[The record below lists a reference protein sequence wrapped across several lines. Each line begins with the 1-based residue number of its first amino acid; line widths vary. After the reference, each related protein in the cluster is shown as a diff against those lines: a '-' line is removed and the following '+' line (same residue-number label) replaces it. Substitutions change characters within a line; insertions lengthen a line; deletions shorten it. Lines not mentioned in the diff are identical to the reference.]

1 MADAPLKGVR
11 VLELARILA
20 GPWAGQ
26 TLADLGADVIKVEN
40 PDGGDDTRS
49 WGPPFMKGADGDD
62 LDAAYYHGV
71 NRNKR
76 SVVADLKSPEGQ
88 EFVRRLAAQSDILI
102 ENFKT
107 GGLAKYG
114 LDYQSLRK
122 VNPKLIY
129 CSITGFGH
137 TGPYAAYAGYDF
149 IVQGMSGLMS
159 ITGESD
165 GQPMKAG
172 VAVADLFT
180 GIYSVIGILAALR
193 HAEATGQGQHIDM
206 ALLDAQAGVLA
217 NQNMNYLAT
226 GVSPKRIG
234 NENPNIVP
242 YEVVPVADGHI
253 ILAVGNDGQFERACK
268 ILGLDALPAD
278 PRFATNEARVKNREL
293 LRTFITPATQRFAKK
308 DLLSACEANA
318 VPVGTINSIGEMFED
333 EQIKARGLR
342 IDLKDFEGNAIPGVR
357 TPIVMSQTPL
367 RYDTP
372 SPRLGQHTDE
382 VIAELELLEKGGPRQ
397 V

>member
-49 WGPPFMKGADGDD
+49 WGPPFIKGADGDD

-88 EFVRRLAAQSDILI
+88 DFVRRLAAQSDILI

-114 LDYQSLRK
+114 LDYESLRK
-122 VNPKLIY
+122 INPKLIY

-137 TGPYAAYAGYDF
+137 TGPYASFAGYDF

-159 ITGESD
+159 ITGEKD

-206 ALLDAQAGVLA
+206 ALLDSQAGVLA
-217 NQNMNYLAT
+217 NQNMNFLAT
-226 GVSPKRIG
+226 GVAPRRIG

-278 PRFATNEARVKNREL
+278 PRFATNEARVAHREL

-308 DLLSACEANA
+308 DLLVACEANA
-318 VPVGTINSIGEMFED
+318 VPVGTINDIGEMFND
-333 EQIKARGLR
+333 PQVKARGLR
-342 IDLKDFEGNAIPGVR
+342 VDLTDFEGNAIPGVR
-357 TPIVMSQTPL
+357 TPIVMSETPL

-372 SPRLGQHTDE
+372 SPRLGEHTDE
-382 VIAELELLEKGGPRQ
+382 VMAELEKLEKGG
-397 V
+397 

>member
-1 MADAPLKGVR
+1 MNDAPLKGIR

-40 PDGGDDTRS
+40 PDGGDDTRG
-49 WGPPFMKGADGDD
+49 WGPPFITGADGDT

-76 SVVADLKSPEGQ
+76 SVTADLKTPEGQ
-88 EFVRRLAAQSDILI
+88 QFVRRLAAQSDILI

-107 GGLAKYG
+107 GGLTKYG
-114 LDYQSLRK
+114 LDYESLK
-122 VNPKLIY
+122 KLNPKLIY

-137 TGPYAAYAGYDF
+137 TGPYASFAGYDF
-149 IVQGMSGLMS
+149 IIQGMSGLMA
-159 ITGESD
+159 ITGEAD
-165 GQPMKAG
+165 GLPMKTG

-180 GIYSVIGILAALR
+180 GIYSVIGILAAIR

-206 ALLDAQAGVLA
+206 SLLDTQAGVLA

-242 YEVVPVADGHI
+242 YEVVAASDGHI
-253 ILAVGNDGQFERACK
+253 ILAVGNDGQFQRACK

-278 PRFATNEARVKNREL
+278 PRFATNEARVENRVL
-293 LRTFITPATQRFAKK
+293 LRTFIAPAVAKFGK
-308 DLLSACEANA
+308 RQLLDLCEANA
-318 VPVGTINSIGEMFED
+318 VPVGTINTIGEMFED
-333 EQIKARGLR
+333 PQVKARELR
-342 IDLKDFEGNAIPGVR
+342 VDLTDHEGNAIPGVR

-367 RYDTP
+367 RYETP

-382 VIAELELLEKGGPRQ
+382 VKAELERLEMLAKGG
-397 V
+397 

>member
-40 PDGGDDTRS
+40 PDGGDDTRA
-49 WGPPFMKGADGDD
+49 WGPPFIKGADGDE

-76 SVVADLKSPEGQ
+76 SVTADLKSAAGQ
-88 EFVRRLAAQSDILI
+88 ELVRRLVRQSDILI

-114 LDYQSLRK
+114 LDYESLK
-122 VNPKLIY
+122 TLNPKLIY

-137 TGPYAAYAGYDF
+137 TGPDAALAGYDF

-159 ITGESD
+159 ITGEAD
-165 GQPMKAG
+165 GLPMKTG

-206 ALLDAQAGVLA
+206 ALLDTQAGVLA

-226 GVSPKRIG
+226 GISPKRIG

-242 YEVVPVADGHI
+242 YEVVAASDGHV

-268 ILGLDALPAD
+268 ILALEALPAD
-278 PRFATNEARVKNREL
+278 PRFATNEARVENRVL
-293 LRTFITPATQRFAKK
+293 LRTLIAPAAAKFTKK
-308 DLLSACEANA
+308 DLLAACEANA
-318 VPVGTINSIGEMFED
+318 VPVGTINTIGEMFE
-333 EQIKARGLR
+333 EPQIKARGLR

-357 TPIVMSQTPL
+357 TPIMMSQTPL
-367 RYDTP
+367 RYETP

-382 VIAELELLEKGGPRQ
+382 VMAELARLEADKK
-397 V
+397 

>member
-1 MADAPLKGVR
+1 MSDAPLKGIR

-49 WGPPFMKGADGDD
+49 WGPPFIKGADGDD

-76 SVVADLKSPEGQ
+76 SVTADLKTPEGQ
-88 EFVRRLAAQSDILI
+88 EFVRRLAKQSDILI

-107 GGLAKYG
+107 GGLTKYG
-114 LDYQSLRK
+114 LDYESLRK
-122 VNPKLIY
+122 LNPKLIY

-137 TGPYAAYAGYDF
+137 TGPYASFAGYDF

-159 ITGESD
+159 ITGEAD
-165 GQPMKAG
+165 GLPMKTG

-206 ALLDAQAGVLA
+206 SLLDTQVGVLA

-226 GVSPKRIG
+226 GISPKRIG

-242 YEVVPVADGHI
+242 YEVIAAADGHI
-253 ILAVGNDGQFERACK
+253 ILAVGNDGQFQRACK

-278 PRFATNEARVKNREL
+278 PRFATNEARVENRVLLRSIIAPAAARFGKREL
-293 LRTFITPATQRFAKK
+293 LN
-308 DLLSACEANA
+308 LCEANA
-318 VPVGTINSIGEMFED
+318 VPVGTINTIGEMFED
-333 EQIKARGLR
+333 PQIKSRNLR
-342 IDLKDFEGNAIPGVR
+342 VDLADSDGNTIPGVR

-367 RYDTP
+367 RYETP
-372 SPRLGQHTDE
+372 SPRLGQHTAE
-382 VIAELELLEKGGPRQ
+382 VLAELERLERGG
-397 V
+397 

>member
-1 MADAPLKGVR
+1 MSHAPLKGIR
-11 VLELARILA
+11 VVELARILA

-40 PDGGDDTRS
+40 PDGGDDTRG
-49 WGPPFMKGADGDD
+49 WGPPFIKGTDGDT

-76 SVVADLKSPEGQ
+76 SVTADLKTPEGQ

-114 LDYQSLRK
+114 LDYESLK
-122 VNPKLIY
+122 QVNPKLIY

-137 TGPYAAYAGYDF
+137 TGPYASFAGYDF
-149 IVQGMSGLMS
+149 IIQGMSGLMS
-159 ITGESD
+159 ITGEAD
-165 GQPMKAG
+165 GLPMKTG

-206 ALLDAQAGVLA
+206 SLLDTQAGVLA

-226 GVSPKRIG
+226 GIAPKRIG

-242 YEVVPVADGHI
+242 YEVVAASDGHI
-253 ILAVGNDGQFERACK
+253 ILAVGNDGQFQRACK

-278 PRFATNEARVKNREL
+278 PRFATNEARVENRVL
-293 LRTFITPATQRFAKK
+293 LRSFIAPAAAKFGK
-308 DLLSACEANA
+308 RQLLDLCEANA
-318 VPVGTINSIGEMFED
+318 VPVGTINTIGEMFENS
-333 EQIKARGLR
+333 QVKARGLR
-342 IDLKDFEGNAIPGVR
+342 VDLTDFEGNTIPGVR

-367 RYDTP
+367 RYETP

-382 VIAELELLEKGGPRQ
+382 VKAELERLEMLAKGG
-397 V
+397 

>member
-1 MADAPLKGVR
+1 MSSAPLKGIR

-49 WGPPFMKGADGDD
+49 WGPPFIKGADGDD

-76 SVVADLKSPEGQ
+76 SVTADLKSPEGQ

-114 LDYQSLRK
+114 LDYESLK
-122 VNPKLIY
+122 ALNPKLVY

-137 TGPYAAYAGYDF
+137 TGPDAALAGYDF
-149 IVQGMSGLMS
+149 IIQGMSGLMS

-165 GQPMKAG
+165 GLPMKTG

-206 ALLDAQAGVLA
+206 SLLDTQAGVLA

-226 GVSPKRIG
+226 GISPKRIG

-242 YEVVPVADGHI
+242 YEVVAASDGHI

-268 ILGLDALPAD
+268 ILGLETLPAD
-278 PRFATNEARVKNREL
+278 PRFATNEARVENRVL
-293 LRTFITPATQRFAKK
+293 LRTFITPAAAKFTKK
-308 DLLSACEANA
+308 DLLAACEANA
-318 VPVGTINSIGEMFED
+318 VPVGTINTIGEMFE
-333 EQIKARGLR
+333 EPQIKSRGMR
-342 IDLKDFEGNAIPGVR
+342 IDLTDFEGNVIPGVR
-357 TPIVMSQTPL
+357 TPILMSKTPL
-367 RYDTP
+367 CYDAP
-372 SPRLGQHTDE
+372 SPRLGQHNDE
-382 VIAELELLEKGGPRQ
+382 VMAELERLETAPKRS
-397 V
+397 

>member
-1 MADAPLKGVR
+1 MSDAPLKGVR

-49 WGPPFMKGADGDD
+49 WGPPFIKCADGTE

-76 SVVADLKSPEGQ
+76 SVTADLKTPEGQ
-88 EFVRRLAAQSDILI
+88 AFVRRLAAKSDILI

-114 LDYQSLRK
+114 LDYESLQK
-122 VNPKLIY
+122 LNPKLIY

-137 TGPYAAYAGYDF
+137 TGPYAAFAGYDF

-159 ITGESD
+159 ITGESN
-165 GQPMKAG
+165 GLPMKTG

-180 GIYSVIGILAALR
+180 GIYSVIAILAALR

-206 ALLDAQAGVLA
+206 SLLDTQAAVLA

-226 GVSPKRIG
+226 DISPKRIG

-242 YEVVPVADGHI
+242 YEVIAASDGHI
-253 ILAVGNDGQFERACK
+253 ILAVGNDGQFQRACK

-278 PRFATNEARVKNREL
+278 PRFATNEARVENRVL
-293 LRTFITPATQRFAKK
+293 LRTFIALAAAKFAKK
-308 DLLSACEANA
+308 QLLSLCEANA
-318 VPVGTINSIGEMFED
+318 VPVGTINTIGEMFD
-333 EQIKARGLR
+333 DPQVKARGLR
-342 IDLKDFEGNAIPGVR
+342 VDLTDFEGNTIPGVR
-357 TPIVMSQTPL
+357 TPIMMSQTPL

-382 VIAELELLEKGGPRQ
+382 VLSELERLEKNR
-397 V
+397 

>member
-1 MADAPLKGVR
+1 MTPAP
-11 VLELARILA
+11 
-20 GPWAGQ
+20 
-26 TLADLGADVIKVEN
+26 
-40 PDGGDDTRS
+40 GGR
-49 WGPPFMKGADGDD
+49 PFIKGADGDE

-76 SVVADLKSPEGQ
+76 SVTADLKSPEGQ
-88 EFVRRLAAQSDILI
+88 DFVRRLAAQSDILI

-107 GGLAKYG
+107 GGLDKYG
-114 LDYQSLRK
+114 LDYASLKK
-122 VNPKLIY
+122 VNPKLVY

-137 TGPYAAYAGYDF
+137 TGPYSAYAGYDF

-159 ITGESD
+159 ITGDSD
-165 GQPMKAG
+165 GLPMKTG

-206 ALLDAQAGVLA
+206 ALLDSQAGVLA

-226 GVSPKRIG
+226 GISPKRIG

-242 YEVVPVADGHI
+242 YEVVAASNGHI

-268 ILGLDALPAD
+268 ILGLDDLPAD
-278 PRFATNEARVKNREL
+278 PRFATNEARVANRVT
-293 LRTFITPATQRFAKK
+293 LRSLITPAAAKFTKK
-308 DLLSACEANA
+308 DLLAACEANA
-318 VPVGTINSIGEMFED
+318 VPVGTINTIGEMFED
-333 EQIKARGLR
+333 PQVKARGLR

-357 TPIVMSQTPL
+357 TPILMSETPL

-372 SPRLGQHTDE
+372 SPRLGQHNVE
-382 VIAELELLEKGGPRQ
+382 VHADLERWEKTGK
-397 V
+397 

>member
-1 MADAPLKGVR
+1 MNDAPLKGIR

-40 PDGGDDTRS
+40 PDGGDDTRG
-49 WGPPFMKGADGDD
+49 WGPPFITGADGDT

-76 SVVADLKSPEGQ
+76 SVTADLKTPEGQ
-88 EFVRRLAAQSDILI
+88 QFVRRLAAQSDILI

-107 GGLAKYG
+107 GGLTKYG
-114 LDYQSLRK
+114 LDYESLK
-122 VNPKLIY
+122 KLNPKLIY

-137 TGPYAAYAGYDF
+137 TGPYASFAGYDF
-149 IVQGMSGLMS
+149 IIQGMSGLMS
-159 ITGESD
+159 ITGEAD
-165 GQPMKAG
+165 GLPMKTG

-180 GIYSVIGILAALR
+180 GIYSVIGILAAIR

-206 ALLDAQAGVLA
+206 SLLDTQAGVLA

-242 YEVVPVADGHI
+242 YEVVAASDGHI
-253 ILAVGNDGQFERACK
+253 ILAVGNDGQFQRACK

-278 PRFATNEARVKNREL
+278 PRFATNEARVENRVL
-293 LRTFITPATQRFAKK
+293 LRTFIAPAVAKFGK
-308 DLLSACEANA
+308 RQLLDLCEANA
-318 VPVGTINSIGEMFED
+318 VPVGTINTIGEMFED
-333 EQIKARGLR
+333 PQVKARELR
-342 IDLKDFEGNAIPGVR
+342 VDLTDHEGNAIPGVR

-367 RYDTP
+367 RYETP

-382 VIAELELLEKGGPRQ
+382 VKAELERLEMLAKGG
-397 V
+397 

>member
-1 MADAPLKGVR
+1 MNNAPLKGVR

-40 PDGGDDTRS
+40 PDSGDDTRS
-49 WGPPFMKGADGDD
+49 WGPPFIKGADGDE

-76 SVVADLKSPEGQ
+76 SVTADLKSPEGQ
-88 EFVRRLAAQSDILI
+88 DFVRRLAAQSDILI

-107 GGLAKYG
+107 GGLDKYG
-114 LDYQSLRK
+114 LDYASLKK
-122 VNPKLIY
+122 VNPKLVY

-137 TGPYAAYAGYDF
+137 TGPYSAYAGYDF

-159 ITGESD
+159 ITGDSD
-165 GQPMKAG
+165 GLPMKTG

-206 ALLDAQAGVLA
+206 ALLDSQAGVLA

-226 GVSPKRIG
+226 GISPKRIG

-242 YEVVPVADGHI
+242 YEVVAASNGHI

-268 ILGLDALPAD
+268 ILGLDDLPAD
-278 PRFATNEARVKNREL
+278 PRFATNEARVANRVT
-293 LRTFITPATQRFAKK
+293 LRSLITPAAAKFTKK
-308 DLLSACEANA
+308 DLLAACEANA
-318 VPVGTINSIGEMFED
+318 VPVGTINTIGEMFED
-333 EQIKARGLR
+333 PQVKARGLR

-357 TPIVMSQTPL
+357 TPILMSETPL

-372 SPRLGQHTDE
+372 SPRLGQHNVE
-382 VIAELELLEKGGPRQ
+382 VHADLERWEKTGK
-397 V
+397 

>member
-1 MADAPLKGVR
+1 MNDAPLKGVR

-40 PDGGDDTRS
+40 PDGGDDTRT
-49 WGPPFMKGADGDD
+49 WGPPFVKGADGTD
-62 LDAAYYHGV
+62 LDAAYFHGI

-76 SVVADLKSPEGQ
+76 SVIADLRTQEGQ
-88 EFVRRLAAQSDILI
+88 DFVRRLAARSDILI

-114 LDYQSLRK
+114 LDFDSLK
-122 VNPKLIY
+122 TVNPKLVY
-129 CSITGFGH
+129 CSITGFGQ
-137 TGPYAAYAGYDF
+137 TGPYAANAGYDF

-159 ITGESD
+159 ITGERD
-165 GQPMKAG
+165 GLPMKTG

-193 HAEATGQGQHIDM
+193 HAEATGEGQHIDM
-206 ALLDAQAGVLA
+206 ALLDAQAAVLA

-226 GVSPKRIG
+226 GKSPQRMG
-234 NENPNIVP
+234 NEHPNIVP

-253 ILAVGNDGQFERACK
+253 ILAVGNDGQFQRACK
-268 ILGLDALPAD
+268 ILGLEALAAD
-278 PRFATNEARVKNREL
+278 PLYSTNEARVKNREA
-293 LRTFITPATQRFAKK
+293 LRTHIWEKSRTFPKS
-308 DLLSACEANA
+308 DLLAACETNA
-318 VPVGTINSIGEMFED
+318 VPVGTINAIGEMFD
-333 EQIKARGLR
+333 DPQVKARGLR
-342 IDLKDFEGNAIPGVR
+342 VDLPDFEGNAIPGVR
-357 TPIVMSQTPL
+357 TPIMLSKTPL

-372 SPRLGQHTDE
+372 SPRLGEHTDE
-382 VIAELELLEKGGPRQ
+382 VMAELERQ
-397 V
+397 EQDR